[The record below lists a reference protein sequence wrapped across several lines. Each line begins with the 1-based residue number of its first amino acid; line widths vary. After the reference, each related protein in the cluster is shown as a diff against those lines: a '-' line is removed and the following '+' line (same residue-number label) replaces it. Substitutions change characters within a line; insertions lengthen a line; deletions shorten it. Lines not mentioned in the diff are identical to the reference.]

1 MTQDVINEQMGL
13 TKLVIPRA
21 AKNQL
26 LKFHC
31 SNVILLGVWTADTSK
46 QQANLEIGRKIKEQ
60 LGIHGKIGFQLHRDT
75 MVKHSSATKN
85 LYTV

>member
-1 MTQDVINEQMGL
+1 MVRLTFICYQNYTFIIFINL
-13 TKLVIPRA
+13 YIFL
-21 AKNQL
+21 N
-26 LKFHC
+26 
-31 SNVILLGVWTADTSK
+31 SGVWTADTSK
-46 QQANLEIGRKIKEQ
+46 QQANLEIGRKLKEQ